1 MDATERRK
9 LWRLY
14 TKRKLGRW
22 QVQIR
27 RKDFLQ
33 VNKNF
38 IDVKTARK
46 FARDVESQME
56 RNEFEDYSGARV
68 TTLKEILINIE
79 MRERY

>member
-1 MDATERRK
+1 LDATERRK